1 MKMFLVAIFTL
12 VVFSIPSLSAAA
24 AGRPGPYLSIFLGT
38 SIARDT
44 TVSSFDSQ
52 TGRSFSDRV
61 TFDPGIYVGGTGG
74 YDFGFLRVEGEL
86 SYRNAELDK
95 VTDTSNGNRFRN
107 VEGNLG
113 AFATMAN
120 VFIDIHNPSIVTPY
134 LGGGIGFSSL
144 YLSDTT
150 GYDTRPTVAR
160 RVPLYDAGNDTVF
173 AYQVGGG
180 MDIAI
185 NSRFSLDI
193 GYRYFI
199 TDKANLDADF
209 ISSNLRFKSHN
220 AKIGFNF
227 KF

>member
-1 MKMFLVAIFTL
+1 MKMYLIALVTL
-12 VVFSIPSLSAAA
+12 VIFSIPSLGAAA
-24 AGRPGPYLSIFLGT
+24 AGRPGPYLSIFLGS

-52 TGRSFSDRV
+52 TGDSFSDQV
-61 TFDPGIYVGGTGG
+61 TFNPGIYVGGTGG
-74 YDFGFLRVEGEL
+74 YNFGFLRLEGEL
-86 SYRNAELDK
+86 SYRNAEIDK
-95 VTDTSNGNRFRN
+95 VTDTLNGNRFRN

-113 AFATMAN
+113 AFATMFN
-120 VFIDIHNPSIVTPY
+120 VFIDIPNPSRVTPY
-134 LGGGIGFSSL
+134 LGGGVGFSSL

-150 GYDTRPTVAR
+150 GYDSRPTVAR
-160 RVPLYDAGNDTVF
+160 RVPLYDASNDTVF

-180 MDIAI
+180 IDIAI

-199 TDKANLDADF
+199 TDKANLDTDF
-209 ISSNLRFKSHN
+209 ISSNLKFKSHN